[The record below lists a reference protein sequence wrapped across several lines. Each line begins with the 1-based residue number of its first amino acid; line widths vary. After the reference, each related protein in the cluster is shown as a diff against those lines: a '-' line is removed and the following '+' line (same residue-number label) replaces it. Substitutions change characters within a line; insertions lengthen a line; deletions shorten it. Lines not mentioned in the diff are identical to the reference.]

1 MFQLDL
7 FGEEAAKPK
16 QPKKKGYQLVKPS
29 VLTVAE
35 AATVAEIEAAPSSTE
50 KEEQVIEAFADAVA
64 MNPAAV
70 NPAVVGPID
79 VALIADAG
87 ADVAVEDSP
96 EPSAETEKTETGKK
110 ARTRIPMD
118 IGRLNPSSEKI
129 NVPED
134 EILFSK
140 QYYPIGEVAAMF
152 SVNISLI
159 RFWEKEFD
167 ILQPRKTGKGDR
179 LFRPED
185 VKNLKMIFFLLK
197 EKKYTIEG
205 AKVLL
210 KNGKKAT
217 HEFETVETLKNIKKM
232 LIVLKSSL

>member
-35 AATVAEIEAAPSSTE
+35 AATVAEIEAAPSSTAV
-50 KEEQVIEAFADAVA
+50 EERVIE
-64 MNPAAV
+64 
-70 NPAVVGPID
+70 AVVGPID
-79 VALIADAG
+79 VALIADAE

-217 HEFETVETLKNIKKM
+217 QEFETVETLKNIKKM

>member
-35 AATVAEIEAAPSSTE
+35 AATVAEIEAAPSSTAV
-50 KEEQVIEAFADAVA
+50 EERVIEAV
-64 MNPAAV
+64 M
-70 NPAVVGPID
+70 GPID

-110 ARTRIPMD
+110 VRTRIPMD

-217 HEFETVETLKNIKKM
+217 QEFETVETLKNIKKM

>member
-35 AATVAEIEAAPSSTE
+35 AATVAEIEAAPSSTAV
-50 KEEQVIEAFADAVA
+50 EERVIEA
-64 MNPAAV
+64 
-70 NPAVVGPID
+70 VVEPIA
-79 VALIADAG
+79 VALIADAV

-118 IGRLNPSSEKI
+118 MGRLNPSSEKI

-217 HEFETVETLKNIKKM
+217 QEFETVETLKNIKKM

>member
-35 AATVAEIEAAPSSTE
+35 AATVAEIEAAPSSTAV
-50 KEEQVIEAFADAVA
+50 EERVIE
-64 MNPAAV
+64 
-70 NPAVVGPID
+70 AVVGPID

-118 IGRLNPSSEKI
+118 IGQLNPSSEKI

-185 VKNLKMIFFLLK
+185 IKNLKMIFFLLK

-217 HEFETVETLKNIKKM
+217 QEFETVETLKNIKKM